1 MCAVPS
7 YLCYASLVKKN
18 LVLSQKKMYLA
29 KRVSPQKFKDVVQF
43 FLKLNEIKTM
53 DKNQASILDIMIQK
67 LLTQA

>member
-1 MCAVPS
+1 MH
-7 YLCYASLVKKN
+7 
-18 LVLSQKKMYLA
+18 LA

-43 FLKLNEIKTM
+43 FLKLKEIKTM

>member
-1 MCAVPS
+1 
-7 YLCYASLVKKN
+7 
-18 LVLSQKKMYLA
+18 MYLA